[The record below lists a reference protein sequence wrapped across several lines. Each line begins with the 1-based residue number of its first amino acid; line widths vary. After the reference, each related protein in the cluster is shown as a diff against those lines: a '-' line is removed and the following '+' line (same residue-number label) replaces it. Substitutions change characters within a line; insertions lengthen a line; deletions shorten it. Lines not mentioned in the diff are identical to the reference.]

1 MRKPTLAIL
10 LLATLAAA
18 PVQAD
23 RVYTWTDP
31 ATGKTV
37 FSDQPPP
44 PSLKGQQKDLK
55 NNSID
60 TSGPGYAMK
69 QAMKNA
75 PVTLFANECGEPCDN
90 ARKLL
95 KKRNVP
101 FTLKN
106 PETQAKYADE
116 LKKLAG
122 GMTVPVLQIGSKT
135 AKGFE
140 AGQWSTLL
148 DEAGYP
154 QADGSIAP
162 ASAPAKDTTR

>member
-1 MRKPTLAIL
+1 MRNPTLTML
-10 LLATLAAA
+10 LLATLAA
-18 PVQAD
+18 PVMAD

-44 PSLKGQQKDLK
+44 PSAKGQQKDLK
-55 NNSID
+55 NNSIE
-60 TSGPGYAMK
+60 TSGPGYALK
-69 QAMKNA
+69 QAMKSA

-95 KKRNVP
+95 QKRKVP

-116 LKKLAG
+116 LKQLG
-122 GMTVPVLQIGSKT
+122 GGLTVPVLLVGSKT
-135 AKGFE
+135 AKGFDVS
-140 AGQWSTLL
+140 QWNSLL
-148 DEAGYP
+148 DQAGYP

-162 ASAPAKDTTR
+162 ASNKEAAR